1 MASVQLR
8 GLGPQREAYVPRG
21 PVPSSAEAVKNP
33 QLKTMFESFARERE
47 EFATEL
53 QQQVKALGGEP
64 ERSSSIAG
72 AAHRGWMNI
81 KSAVTGRDEKAV
93 IAEAERGE
101 DVAVKQYQDALREG
115 LPSTVRP
122 VVEQQFSRVKA
133 AHDRVRDLERQYE
146 R

>member
-1 MASVQLR
+1 MESDKAVSTLNTLIETCKDGKEGFR
-8 GLGPQREAYVPRG
+8 TA
-21 PVPSSAEAVKNP
+21 AEAVKNP
-33 QLKTMFESFARERE
+33 QVKTMFARERE

-53 QQQVKALGGEP
+53 QQQVRALGGEP
-64 ERSSSIAG
+64 EQSSSMAG
-72 AAHRGWMNI
+72 AMHRGWMNI
-81 KSAVTGRDEKAV
+81 KSAVTGKDEKAV

-101 DVAVKQYQDALREG
+101 DVAVKQYQNALSEG